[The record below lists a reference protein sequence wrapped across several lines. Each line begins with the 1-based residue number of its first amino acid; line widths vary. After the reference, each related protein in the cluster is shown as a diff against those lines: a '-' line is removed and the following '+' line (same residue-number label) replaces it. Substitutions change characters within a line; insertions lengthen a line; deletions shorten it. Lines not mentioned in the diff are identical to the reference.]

1 MLRNI
6 IITTTSILVVATLK
20 TPRTTS
26 ILVAGSQRVKY
37 LNNLSPH
44 YIQDHINLF
53 SDFHDYTLRD
63 PSLLVLPE
71 AKSNYMKRSFKFQGP
86 QFWNSLPLKNC
97 CNLVVFKTNMKKYL
111 LNRS

>member
-1 MLRNI
+1 M
-6 IITTTSILVVATLK
+6 SIMMFK
-20 TPRTTS
+20 C
-26 ILVAGSQRVKY
+26 

-44 YIQDHINLF
+44 YIQDHINIF

-71 AKSNYMKRSFKFQGP
+71 ARSKSNYMKRSFKFQGP
-86 QFWNSLPLKNC
+86 QIWNSLPMSLKNC